1 MGIVIGRLDNA
12 TDHGA
17 FVVYVISKTSA
28 GWGCKIGCIC
38 WREKERGVCVC
49 VCLGR
54 EGGGGSGCES
64 WE

>member
-28 GWGCKIGCIC
+28 GWGWKIGCIC
-38 WREKERGVCVC
+38 WGEKERGEWV
-49 VCLGR
+49 
-54 EGGGGSGCES
+54 GSWSGVGE